1 MRPERDNCL
10 SCSGTRLQTP
20 TLIGCV
26 LLKNRA
32 VYCATDLRSVKR
44 WDYGMFC
51 NPTSST
57 RLFSTFAVLYLAIV
71 AAKRIEDHE
80 AYDYSSISGLS
91 QQLHQE
97 SNLEALKRE
106 CGTSRPLRIVGDE
119 HLRQCSAKPHRF
131 GTQDGLLND
140 CNLPRMH

>member
-1 MRPERDNCL
+1 
-10 SCSGTRLQTP
+10 
-20 TLIGCV
+20 
-26 LLKNRA
+26 
-32 VYCATDLRSVKR
+32 
-44 WDYGMFC
+44 MFC

-71 AAKRIEDHE
+71 AAKRIEDYE
-80 AYDYSSISGLS
+80 AYNYSSISGLS

-97 SNLEALKRE
+97 SNLDALKRE

-131 GTQDGLLND
+131 GTQDGLLNG